1 MTAKPITREDL
12 ARMFPRAL
20 PDWLDAMAALGPV
33 LAAHYRFTR
42 LDWVHL
48 MGQIDAETNGLALAR
63 MAENMNFKTSARILA
78 VYRFRLGVALDRE
91 PELRARFGT
100 REKLAAY
107 LVGKPKELA
116 DLVYGGREGTPW
128 RQGSRYIGRGPTQ
141 ITHLDNYRA
150 IGAEIAKQPGGEGID
165 LVAAPER
172 LADDP
177 ALGIRSAFADWH
189 LKGLSRWARADDVDT
204 LSDALNTGNIRDSVK
219 PHGLDRRRGGTARAK
234 KIWPGEIDF
243 FEKPPKTEV
252 AATTRPVPVP
262 APPPATMLESKTG
275 NTAVALGAGGVL
287 GTATEISNA
296 VAKMTT
302 AGDVSVSGF
311 ILAIASSPTFWV
323 SVLTVAGAV
332 FVWLDRRYKLITFG
346 V

>member
-1 MTAKPITREDL
+1 MPTPVSRADL

-20 PDWLDAMAALGPV
+20 PEWLDALATLGPV
-33 LAAHYRFTR
+33 LAKHYAFTR

-48 MGQIDAETNGLALAR
+48 MGQIDAETNGLRLAR
-63 MAENMNFKTSARILA
+63 MAENMNFRSAKRILE
-78 VYRFRLGVALDRE
+78 VYRYRLGVALDRE

-100 REKLAAY
+100 REALAAH

-141 ITHLDNYRA
+141 ITHRDNYAA
-150 IGAEIAKQPGGEGID
+150 IGTEIAKQPGGAGID

-204 LSDALNTGNIRDSVK
+204 LSDALNTGNIRDGVK

-234 KIWPGEIDF
+234 RIWPGVIDF
-243 FEKPPKTEV
+243 DVAPVPAEPPLV
-252 AATTRPVPVP
+252 ARTPVPVP
-262 APPPATMLESKTG
+262 TPPATMLESKTG
-275 NTAVALGAGGVL
+275 NAAVAMGAGGALGA
-287 GTATEISNA
+287 ATEISNA
-296 VAKMTT
+296 VTKMTES
-302 AGDVSVSGF
+302 GDVSA
-311 ILAIASSPTFWV
+311 LAFALALARSPTFWV
-323 SVLTVAGAV
+323 SVLTVAGCA
-332 FVWLDRRYKLITFG
+332 FVWLDRRFKLNTFG